1 MVVSDTSL
9 TINLEGLSVD
19 DKKNREGVYRCTAD
33 NGYSQASVVARLSIQ
48 RSQEQ
53 DLVERWL
60 DLFMRETKKKRE

>member
-1 MVVSDTSL
+1 M
-9 TINLEGLSVD
+9 D

-33 NGYSQASVVARLSIQ
+33 NGYSQASEVARLSIQ